1 MMWDYLECKNIIMIH
16 EYEYV
21 CVYIDAIQP
30 PLGKTLCVAVAK
42 VNVRICAILLLCI
55 HIHSLT
61 HFLPIW

>member
-42 VNVRICAILLLCI
+42 VNVRICAYYYYVFIFN
-55 HIHSLT
+55 SLT
-61 HFLPIW
+61 HFLPI